1 MEHLIRIQN
10 EYDRQVLVW
19 LRARIGDNA
28 LEAVARRLGGER
40 KPYLS
45 MICRHLN
52 IRAPSRNTLRTQQ
65 ARINR
70 EVGDRYL
77 ASIRQ
82 MLAESAAAREPQ
94 PASTAPMPA
103 PKHHSEPGSTYAFR
117 AGRAFAGQRAGADER
132 YSL

>member
-19 LRARIGDNA
+19 LRARIGDTA
-28 LEAVARRLGGER
+28 LETVARRLGGER

-45 MICRHLN
+45 MICRSLN
-52 IRAPSRNTLRTQQ
+52 IRPPSRSALKAQQ
-65 ARINR
+65 GRINR

-77 ASIRQ
+77 ASIRR
-82 MLAESAAAREPQ
+82 MLAESAASRESQ
-94 PASTAPMPA
+94 APTIERQSLAEPA
-103 PKHHSEPGSTYAFR
+103 PTFAFR
-117 AGRAFAGQRAGADER
+117 PTRVVVRPRMAADER

>member
-19 LRARIGDNA
+19 LRARIGDTA
-28 LEAVARRLGGER
+28 LESVARRLGGER

-45 MICRHLN
+45 MICRSLN
-52 IRAPSRNTLRTQQ
+52 IRPPSRSALRAQQ

-82 MLAESAAAREPQ
+82 MLAESAASREPQ
-94 PASTAPMPA
+94 ASSIERQSRSEAAP
-103 PKHHSEPGSTYAFR
+103 TYAFR
-117 AGRAFAGQRAGADER
+117 PARAIARPRLAADER

>member
-19 LRARIGDNA
+19 LRARIGDTA
-28 LEAVARRLGGER
+28 LESVARRLGGER

-45 MICRHLN
+45 MICRTLN
-52 IRAPSRNTLRTQQ
+52 IRPPSRSALRAQQ

-77 ASIRQ
+77 ASIRK
-82 MLAESAAAREPQ
+82 MLAEGPAARDPRPSAIERQSRTGRAAASSRI
-94 PASTAPMPA
+94 
-103 PKHHSEPGSTYAFR
+103 
-117 AGRAFAGQRAGADER
+117 GADER